1 MEANETAN
9 KSFLAE
15 IEELGEIFV
24 RKANITKMTNM
35 TTRERFMCEASIMDT
50 NYRERGGD
58 DDEEED
64 EEEEE

>member
-1 MEANETAN
+1 
-9 KSFLAE
+9 
-15 IEELGEIFV
+15 
-24 RKANITKMTNM
+24 MTNM